1 MVFFLCC
8 RNWSLLSF
16 KKYICEVLG
25 VVLKQLGAIKS
36 IRSPRVYTVEDYYRD
51 QKGTFSELLRPSV
64 DLIHRQMSSSH
75 FILWRQ
81 EHLKRFSRE
90 GTGNFVDKVKEDY
103 CRNKYIVLG
112 FVFFHVS
119 GLNHFTRAVE
129 GPYCY
134 FDSSLPGHS
143 CCKNP
148 SFPHFLLWQPWSNLS
163 SSLHTFVFLRHCT
176 LFDDIIFLLSHL
188 SSLCYWLIELENFVL
203 IHGHL
208 IFLFN
213 LTFC

>member
-112 FVFFHVS
+112 FVCFFS
-119 GLNHFTRAVE
+119 CLRTE
-129 GPYCY
+129 
-134 FDSSLPGHS
+134 SLYKGCWGS
-143 CCKNP
+143 LL
-148 SFPHFLLWQPWSNLS
+148 LLWLFAPWSFMLQES
-163 SSLHTFVFLRHCT
+163 
-176 LFDDIIFLLSHL
+176 
-188 SSLCYWLIELENFVL
+188 
-203 IHGHL
+203 
-208 IFLFN
+208 
-213 LTFC
+213 